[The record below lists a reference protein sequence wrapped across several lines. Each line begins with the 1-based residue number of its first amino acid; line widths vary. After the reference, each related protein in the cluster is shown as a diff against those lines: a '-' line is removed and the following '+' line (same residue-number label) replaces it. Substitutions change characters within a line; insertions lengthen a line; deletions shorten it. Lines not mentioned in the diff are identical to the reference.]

1 MSAHKQ
7 TPKHSSYRNSPIRTV
22 HDFSLTP
29 HRPLELNVGGT
40 FYWTTYRTL
49 SSSLYFRSI
58 LSSETF
64 RPSVDSHGRLF
75 IDRDGSTFRFLL
87 NFLRSGDLPLLN
99 SAGDYQRLASEAAFF
114 GLHELEE
121 HAKTK
126 LSELS
131 EKEAMKK
138 SRIEMTYERLGKII
152 AHIKLLPREIDL
164 LTSRRINSQFKSLNL
179 SSTAANNAGSYGN
192 TNGMGIIYNTDEE
205 SKLSSSAAGRNPNY
219 HPVSYTMDSRRLNE
233 LRRYNRRHHGH
244 SSMRTPTALRRQ
256 ESGGG
261 SSSTSSITT
270 GSTTSNETVPNFA
283 FSSPMF
289 NSAIEEDW

>member
-121 HAKTK
+121 HAKAK

-138 SRIEMTYERLGKII
+138 SRVEMTYERLGKII

-164 LTSRRINSQFKSLNL
+164 LASRRINSQFKSLNL

-192 TNGMGIIYNTDEE
+192 TNGMGIMYNTDEE
-205 SKLSSSAAGRNPNY
+205 SKLSYSAAGRDPN
-219 HPVSYTMDSRRLNE
+219 HHLGSR

-256 ESGGG
+256 GSGEG
-261 SSSTSSITT
+261 SLSTSSITT